1 METLAEL
8 HHPPHLHLSIQDER
22 DAAAIF
28 ALIQQEKPRLRRT
41 LPWPDS
47 VTCVDDSL
55 KTIKTNREAFA
66 ARVAAVYV
74 IRWDDVIAGIVS
86 FNSIQNKTGEIGY
99 WIAQSFEGKGIVS
112 QAVTT
117 MIEAY
122 RAAGI
127 VDRCIIKAAVE
138 NSRSNALARR
148 LGFGFYRL
156 DKKAERIGDRDFDQ
170 NIYHYPD

>member
-8 HHPPHLHLSIQDER
+8 HYPPHLHLSIQDER
-22 DAAAIF
+22 DVEAIF
-28 ALIQQEKPRLRRT
+28 TLIQQEKPRLLRT
-41 LPWPDS
+41 LSGPDS
-47 VTCVDDSL
+47 LTCVDDL
-55 KTIKTNREAFA
+55 RQAIKTNRKAFEAGLA
-66 ARVAAVYV
+66 VVYV
-74 IRWDDVIAGIVS
+74 IRWDEVITGVVC
-86 FNSIQNKTGEIGY
+86 FDSIHNKTGDIGY
-99 WIAQSFEGKGIVS
+99 WIAQQFEGKGIVS

-127 VDRCIIKAAVE
+127 VDRCIIKASVE

-156 DKKAERIGDRDFDQ
+156 VEKAERIGDRDLDQ
-170 NIYHYPD
+170 NIYYYPV

>member
-28 ALIQQEKPRLRRT
+28 ALIQQEKPRLLRT
-41 LPWPDS
+41 LAGPDT
-47 VTCVDDSL
+47 VTCVDDL
-55 KTIKTNREAFA
+55 RQAIKTNREAFA
-66 ARVAAVYV
+66 ACLAAVYV
-74 IRWDDVIAGIVS
+74 IRWDEVIAGVVC
-86 FNSIQNKTGEIGY
+86 FDSIQNKTGDIGY
-99 WIAQSFEGKGIVS
+99 WIAQHFEGKGIVS

-127 VDRCIIKAAVE
+127 VDRCIIKASVE

-170 NIYHYPD
+170 NIYHYPA